1 MQIQEVV
8 LKGFKSFAEET
19 HWHLPERPGLY
30 MIAGNNTIAPQ
41 LHSNGAGTST
51 LIEAIPWAFYGKTSR
66 GLRGGEIASWNGPRS
81 AMVEVRYARNNQTH
95 VIQRGTQPGSLILDG
110 SDIDQDQAN
119 SAIGLNFDCFSFA
132 AMVGQFARH
141 FIDLAP
147 AEKLALFSFVLG
159 LDYWQDCAAR
169 AKDAANIATEK
180 AGEANNRQAQV
191 KGRYEEVADRLAS
204 LDAIITRSRR
214 QLEEDR
220 SRLEGEVAQYE
231 ADIAAMRRDAAW
243 MRRKV
248 HIAQRAVDE
257 ATAAKRAAQA
267 GVEEHVGKQ
276 AAAAAKANA
285 QKMEIA
291 RLTGEVDKLKR
302 AFPRCVECGQEVSRD
317 HYNSELA
324 IRQERVA
331 AARTKRTELDEEA
344 ARCSRSLSDVRSEV
358 ATHERTVSTL
368 LRSKQDMESKVRRT
382 DANREQAEGDLRH
395 VQADIRR
402 LEETASSNGERT
414 LEYEE
419 TLENMRFLGESL
431 RDCLF
436 DLRVAKRRER
446 FMDFWATRGFKNLR
460 LSIMEDALRQ
470 LETHVNSDVATL
482 GLDGWNVEFVVERK
496 TKAGTLSHGMQT
508 MISPP
513 GAEIA
518 SKWET
523 YCGGEVQ
530 RLRIATTVGMMK
542 LVSDYFGV
550 VCDIEMWDEPT
561 AHLNPQGVSDLLE
574 FLRTRAR
581 VENKRIF
588 IVDHRSLDSGLFDG
602 VLTVTRDESGSHL
615 GPWL

>member
-1 MQIQEVV
+1 MHIQEVT

-19 HWHLPERPGLY
+19 RWVLPERPGLY
-30 MIAGNNTIAPQ
+30 MIGGDNTVAPQ
-41 LHSNGAGTST
+41 LHSNGAGKST
-51 LIEAIPWAFYGKTSR
+51 LVESIPWCFYGKTSR
-66 GLRGGEIASWNGPRS
+66 GLRGGEVASWNGPRS
-81 AMVEVRYARNNQTH
+81 SAVEVKYLKGNQQH
-95 VIQRGTQPGSLILDG
+95 IMRRSTQPGSITLDG
-110 SDIDQDQAN
+110 QEIDQDAAN
-119 SAIGLNFDCFSFA
+119 QAIGLNFDCFSFA
-132 AMVGQFARH
+132 ALVGQFARH
-141 FIDLAP
+141 FVDLLP

-159 LDYWQDCAAR
+159 LDYWQECAAR
-169 AKDAANIATEK
+169 ARDAANAAAIK
-180 AGEANNRQAQV
+180 AAEASTNQAQV

-220 SRLEGEVAQYE
+220 TRLEAEATQYE
-231 ADIAAMRRDAAW
+231 ADIASMRRDVAW

-257 ATAAKRAAQA
+257 ATAARREAQIQVEDLVAAQA
-267 GVEEHVGKQ
+267 G
-276 AAAAAKANA
+276 ASAKVTA
-285 QKMEIA
+285 QKTEII
-291 RLTGEVDKLKR
+291 RLSGEVERLKR
-302 AFPRCVECGQEVSRD
+302 AFPRCVECGQVVSRD
-317 HYNSELA
+317 HFDTELA
-324 IRQERVA
+324 TRANKVA
-331 AARTKRTELDEEA
+331 AAKTKRQELETVETE
-344 ARCSRSLSDVRSEV
+344 ARRSLTEIRQTV
-358 ATHERTVSTL
+358 AGHDRTVSTL
-368 LRSKQDMESKVRRT
+368 QRSRQEMETQVRRT
-382 DANREQAEGDLRH
+382 DSAREQSEADLRH
-395 VQADIRR
+395 VRADIAR
-402 LEETASSNGERT
+402 LEATASASGERT

-419 TLENMRFLGESL
+419 TLENMRALGESM

-436 DLRVAKRRER
+436 DLRVAKRNER
-446 FMDFWATRGFKNLR
+446 FMEFWATRGFKNLR

-508 MISPP
+508 MIAPP
-513 GAEIA
+513 GSEIA
-518 SKWET
+518 SKWES

-542 LVSDYFGV
+542 LVSDYAGV
-550 VCDIEMWDEPT
+550 MCDCEIWDEPT
-561 AHLNPQGVSDLLE
+561 AHLNVQGVADLLD

-615 GPWL
+615 GQWM